1 MKELRVAIFTGNYN
15 HIADGVA
22 LTLNRI
28 VDYLNSNNI
37 PVLVFGPS
45 NDKPAIKHSGD
56 FIVVPS
62 IPFPGRGEYRLSI
75 SFPDDAQKK
84 LEEFKP
90 TIVDII
96 TPDLL
101 GYRALRYAQYHDIQ
115 AVASYHT
122 HFTSYLKYYNL
133 DLIEPMIW
141 KYVAWFYDQCCHI
154 YVPTQSMA
162 EDLGKHDI
170 KKGVKIWERGV
181 DNNIFKPEN
190 RDMEWRRSLGV
201 QDNEILV
208 SFVSRLV
215 WEKDL
220 NTVAETAKK
229 IQKSQK
235 QIRFLIVGDGPARKE
250 FEKMIPNAIFTGFL
264 TGNELARA
272 YASSDIFF
280 FPSETETFGV
290 VTLEAMASG
299 VPCVVAN
306 ATGSKSL
313 ITNDQHGFLV
323 EPKKHQK
330 FAEAIIK
337 LADNHNE
344 RSRMSEACREKA
356 LTYDWSI
363 LLPRLID
370 LYKEALGQPR
380 PEIKYWSR

>member
-1 MKELRVAIFTGNYN
+1 MKDLRVAIFTGNYN

-22 LTLNRI
+22 ITLNRI
-28 VDYLNSNNI
+28 VDYLNNQQI
-37 PVLVFGPS
+37 PVLIFGPS
-45 NDKPAIKHSGD
+45 NDKPAIEHSGD

-75 SFPDDAQKK
+75 SFPDEAQKK
-84 LEEFKP
+84 LEMFKP

-96 TPDLL
+96 TPDFL
-101 GYRALRYAQYHDIQ
+101 GYRALRYAQAHDIQ

-133 DLIEPMIW
+133 DLLEPMIW

-154 YVPTQSMA
+154 YIPTQSMA
-162 EDLGKHDI
+162 EDLEKHDI

-181 DNNIFKPEN
+181 DNNKFSPDK
-190 RDMEWRRSLGV
+190 RDMEWRRSIGV
-201 QDNEILV
+201 NDDETLV
-208 SFVSRLV
+208 CFVSRLV

-229 IQKSQK
+229 IEQSNKK
-235 QIRFLIVGDGPARKE
+235 IRFLIVGDGPARNE
-250 FEKMIPNAIFTGFL
+250 FEKMLPQAIFAGFL
-264 TGNELARA
+264 TGEALARS

-299 VPCVVAN
+299 IPCVVAD

-313 ITNDQHGFLV
+313 IVNDLNGFLV
-323 EPKKHQK
+323 EPKKHEK
-330 FAEAIIK
+330 FAEAILK
-337 LADNHNE
+337 LANHPDE
-344 RSRMSEACREKA
+344 RRKMSVMCREKA
-356 LTYDWSI
+356 LKYDWSI
-363 LLPRLID
+363 LLPKLVD
-370 LYKEALGQPR
+370 LYREALEQPR
-380 PEIKYWSR
+380 PEMKYWSR